1 MLLYGALWDPEAGL
15 LRKSAAQIRSAC
27 NGLFPFPEGK
37 KCEKKRH
44 CLRALGVFPLK
55 GKYVD
60 EPVGFVH
67 CITVFIVNIND
78 TLFTSERAFLTIYC
92 MELVRVSKE

>member
-1 MLLYGALWDPEAGL
+1 MLLYGALWDLEAGL

-44 CLRALGVFPLK
+44 CLRVLGVFPLK
-55 GKYVD
+55 GKYAE

-67 CITVFIVNIND
+67 CIIVFIVNIND
-78 TLFTSERAFLTIYC
+78 TLFTSERAFLTI
-92 MELVRVSKE
+92 

>member
-1 MLLYGALWDPEAGL
+1 M
-15 LRKSAAQIRSAC
+15 
-27 NGLFPFPEGK
+27 
-37 KCEKKRH
+37 
-44 CLRALGVFPLK
+44 K
-55 GKYVD
+55 GKYAE

-67 CITVFIVNIND
+67 CIIVFIVNIND